1 MTAINFCDSNMKIR
15 VLKNLLRT
23 SKFNQIETRD
33 INNIVASNVIYVS
46 AETDQVKTFIYDML
60 YMHIINGWFFKSNQ
74 KMYDFFL
81 SKEFEI
87 ELLKYV
93 YSK

>member
-1 MTAINFCDSNMKIR
+1 MGVLWILHMKFVRLINIIMTAINFCDSNMKIR

-33 INNIVASNVIYVS
+33 INNIVVSNVIYVS

-60 YMHIINGWFFKSNQ
+60 YMHIINEWFFKSN
-74 KMYDFFL
+74 
-81 SKEFEI
+81 
-87 ELLKYV
+87 
-93 YSK
+93 